1 MQKSQMKRG
10 SLIVGIITNILIAN
24 LLATNFSITSSLQ
37 TTHGACRDTAMK
49 YPQPRTSMALSGSN
63 IYLTWWDN
71 KTGNNEVFFASST
84 DNGKTFDTPINLKVY
99 LYKDPGSCSA
109 RYNLRE

>member
-1 MQKSQMKRG
+1 MQKSQIKRG
-10 SLIVGIITNILIAN
+10 SQIVGIITNILIAN

-63 IYLTWWDN
+63 IYLRWWDN
-71 KTGNNEVFFASST
+71 KTG
-84 DNGKTFDTPINLKVY
+84 IM
-99 LYKDPGSCSA
+99 
-109 RYNLRE
+109 RYSLRVVRIMERLLIHQLT